1 MKPYVFGSTSDK
13 FRFGKYSGWMLC
25 EVLENN
31 PEYVYWCIANIDLLY
46 FSAYCIKEIKSLY
59 PNIIISKSFYQHDI
73 GYKDEDD
80 EFKKHT
86 GEYDYCESN
95 RWADEEPIYE
105 KYAGSY
111 AQAEMGY
118 SDDEIDTIFDGDPSA
133 YWNID

>member
-1 MKPYVFGSTSDK
+1 MKPYTFNFISDK

-31 PEYVYWCIANIDLLY
+31 LEYVYWCIANIDSLY

-59 PNIIISKSFYQHDI
+59 PNVIISKSFYQHDI
-73 GYKDEDD
+73 CQKDGDYESENYTD
-80 EFKKHT
+80 
-86 GEYDYCESN
+86 EYDCCESN
-95 RWADEEPIYE
+95 RWADENPTYE
-105 KYAGSY
+105 KYRGSY
-111 AQAEMGY
+111 AQDEMGY